1 MTIFSGPIFTEPF
14 AQPTRM
20 HSSRMRTGRSLTVSR
35 SLLPGGV
42 CSWGMSAP
50 GGVCL
55 CSRRG
60 WVSASVP
67 RGSSYPPVLTSS
79 GGQCSGRYA
88 SYWNAF
94 LLDGWILRCFIQLPV
109 KKLYSLS
116 TLFFHFCPF
125 CIIGSIVLCK
135 VFLKGENMNRA
146 CYIFNI
152 VTRVANYH
160 G

>member
-1 MTIFSGPIFTEPF
+1 MYKLLLTCSIVFCVVQQKVRHFRVASYRPQGKVMFSEAF
-14 AQPTRM
+14 
-20 HSSRMRTGRSLTVSR
+20 
-35 SLLPGGV
+35 
-42 CSWGMSAP
+42 
-50 GGVCL
+50 VCL
-55 CSRRG
+55 LG
-60 WVSASVP
+60 G
-67 RGSSYPPVLTSS
+67 GSTSKGGFAHPLVLTSS

-94 LLDGWILRCFIQLPV
+94 LLDGWLLRCFIQLPV

-135 VFLKGENMNRA
+135 VFLKGENTNRA

-152 VTRVANYH
+152 VTRVVNYH